1 MKLRNVSTCSALHE
15 GESESGCRYSVLLKL
30 PYFDALRMLIVD
42 PMHNLF
48 LGSAKHYLKAVWI
61 ELGIVSESQ
70 FDLIQCRVDNTIV
83 PSDIG
88 RIPCKIRSGFSSFT
102 ADQWKNWTV
111 YYSLLVL
118 HDILSG
124 ENLECWRHFVLA
136 CRILCCKQ
144 LTMNQVRLADA
155 LLLQFCRRAERLY
168 GKDIVTPNMHMHCH
182 LRACVEDYGPLH
194 GFWLFAF
201 ERYNGILG
209 KIPNNSLSIEVQ
221 LMNHFLADNK
231 ILSASLPE
239 IFSDELQPLLPRH
252 LQASGSLGD
261 TVCSFPDHD
270 LPLQTESASMDLII
284 ESPNSSMKLPS
295 HTIQKVLLPTQ
306 TI

>member
-1 MKLRNVSTCSALHE
+1 MQNTK
-15 GESESGCRYSVLLKL
+15 
-30 PYFDALRMLIVD
+30 
-42 PMHNLF
+42 
-48 LGSAKHYLKAVWI
+48 WI
-61 ELGIVSESQ
+61 
-70 FDLIQCRVDNTIV
+70 
-83 PSDIG
+83 
-88 RIPCKIRSGFSSFT
+88 SSFT

-118 HDILSG
+118 HDILSS
-124 ENLECWRHFVLA
+124 ENLGCWRHFVLA

-144 LTMNQVRLADA
+144 LTMDQVRLADA
-155 LLLQFCRRAERLY
+155 LLLQFCRKAERLY

-201 ERYNGILG
+201 ECYNGILG
-209 KIPNNSLSIEVQ
+209 KIPNNNLSIKVQ
-221 LMNHFLADNK
+221 LMNHFLVDNK

-261 TVCSFPDHD
+261 TVCTFPDHD
-270 LPLQTESASMDLII
+270 LPLQTESASMDLTID
-284 ESPNSSMKLPS
+284 SPNSSVKLPS
-295 HTIQKVLLPTQ
+295 HSIRKVLLPTQ
-306 TI
+306 TENLVELYTNLYSVSRSAVTTSSTYRQYSSAVFNAKQLGSHRTRTASSSIVLVLWDRNMFGCS